1 MSSELDKS
9 KNKLSGKDQTF
20 IGKKTESS
28 NFSIKI
34 KIPLNNCKI
43 CENKNNLFK
52 CSKCGYFY
60 CNDCIKQ
67 LNRKNISK
75 IKESEFICSNCSN
88 NEIINKK
95 NKESQNTICYLCGN
109 KFEEKNLTNYK
120 DGEGQRNDL
129 LSKGLSL
136 DEKEDEIKIKSQK
149 LNSFKI
155 CNNSLFDNNEIL
167 GNISNKKY
175 EIKKANNS
183 NIIDELTS
191 IISKDKG
198 ETNIFNILDNK
209 SDNSS
214 DNNIKDKKGKG
225 KDLFDTIIVKKKE
238 KKKEVNQEKEQ
249 NKYNIDKVDK
259 NDNSKNNEENINKNE
274 FQNILGNDL
283 FLKNLNI
290 NNNINKDDD
299 NNISEIQINKN
310 ENEAINNI
318 LNNPSDNINNNLPIN
333 SNLFE
338 RNVNSFL
345 NMNANPPSINI
356 NSNNKTSN
364 IYIPHFFTATPLQ
377 SSQSYNPII
386 PNININNSLSPN
398 LLDIPNMN
406 DNLNSLADINLLNNS
421 INNLN
426 NSKNISSDPKLI
438 QNNNKY
444 NSNTFNK
451 NIVED
456 NKNILNLLPNL
467 NQNNLSNNNL
477 FNFDLN
483 QNNINNNTNN
493 LNNLNNITEGIN
505 NKLKELGETL
515 NINNLQSNINDKNIK
530 KDYLFNSL
538 NSKGNNLSVN
548 INNNLIG
555 VKNEIKVTLNKISKD
570 LYSFDNNN
578 IENNLNILNNSET
591 LTKIFSQILTDQINQ
606 QNKAETNKNNNNM
619 DNVNLIN
626 NQKSDDITDKP
637 NSDIELK
644 EGKSNDTIK
653 NKDMNVNELL
663 NASPSSRVL
672 IKYILSVNESLM
684 KQLKT
689 LRMYVEIQKVFTSI
703 IFQKFEIFLQNLS
716 QNQAEALNQSKIQQ
730 ILSQNKD
737 IPKQTTKNSQ
747 NNILSQIKEL
757 NPQNNQNMILP
768 QINPPPQ
775 IPINSLNN
783 LQNINPIPPSSSSL
797 LNSSNLN
804 YNSPISLSPLTQFMP
819 NNNLGRSLPLFN
831 LPGQQFKQDFAS
843 SIPSIFNGNLH
854 FPLYPQQQGINSVG
868 NPIIG
873 QNLPQI
879 LPLLNQMNNSGN
891 NNLQFDNQK
900 NNLKSN

>member
-1 MSSELDKS
+1 MSKELDKS
-9 KNKLSGKDQTF
+9 KEKSEKDQTF

-60 CNDCIKQ
+60 CKDCIKQ
-67 LNRKNISK
+67 LNRINISK
-75 IKESEFICSNCSN
+75 IKVSEFICSSCSN
-88 NEIINKK
+88 SEIINKK
-95 NKESQNTICYLCGN
+95 NKESQNTICYLFGN
-109 KFEEKNLTNYK
+109 KIEEKNLTNYNT
-120 DGEGQRNDL
+120 GEGERNDL
-129 LSKGLSL
+129 LNKGLSL
-136 DEKEDEIKIKSQK
+136 DEKEDEININSQK
-149 LNSFKI
+149 LNSFKV
-155 CNNSLFDNNEIL
+155 CNNGLFENNDIL

-175 EIKKANNS
+175 EIKKTNNS

-191 IISKDKG
+191 LISKDKG

-214 DNNIKDKKGKG
+214 ENNMKEKKGKG

-249 NKYNIDKVDK
+249 IKDNIDKTNK
-259 NDNSKNNEENINKNE
+259 IDNSKNNEENMNKNE
-274 FQNILGNDL
+274 FQNILGNNL

-290 NNNINKDDD
+290 NNNINKDNDS
-299 NNISEIQINKN
+299 NINEIQINKN
-310 ENEAINNI
+310 KNEAINNI
-318 LNNPSDNINNNLPIN
+318 FNNPSDNIDNNLPIN

-377 SSQSYNPII
+377 NSQNYNPII

-398 LLDIPNMN
+398 LLEIPNMN
-406 DNLNSLADINLLNNS
+406 DNLNSLTDINLLNNS
-421 INNLN
+421 ISNIN
-426 NSKNISSDPKLI
+426 NSKNIGSESKII

-444 NSNTFNK
+444 NSNIFNK
-451 NIVED
+451 NNIAED
-456 NKNILNLLPNL
+456 NKSILNLLPNL

-483 QNNINNNTNN
+483 QNNINSNTNN
-493 LNNLNNITEGIN
+493 INNINEGIN

-515 NINNLQSNINDKNIK
+515 NINNLQSSINDKSIK

-591 LTKIFSQILTDQINQ
+591 LTKIFSQILADQINQ
-606 QNKAETNKNNNNM
+606 QNKAEINKNSNNM

-626 NQKSDDITDKP
+626 NQKSDDIPDKP
-637 NSDIELK
+637 NPDIELK
-644 EGKSNDTIK
+644 ENKINDTIK
-653 NKDMNVNELL
+653 DKDINVNELL
-663 NASPSSRVL
+663 NASPSTKVL
-672 IKYILSVNESLM
+672 IKYILSVNESLV

-689 LRMYVEIQKVFTSI
+689 LRMYIEIQKVFTSI
-703 IFQKFEIFLQNLS
+703 IFQKFEIYLQNLS
-716 QNQAEALNQSKIQQ
+716 QNQAETLNQSKIQQ

-737 IPKQTTKNSQ
+737 IPNQTTKNSQ

-775 IPINSLNN
+775 LPINSLNN

-804 YNSPISLSPLTQFMP
+804 YNSPIALSGLTQFMP

-831 LPGQQFKQDFAS
+831 LPGQQFKQDFPS
-843 SIPSIFNGNLH
+843 SIPNIFNGNLH

>member
-1 MSSELDKS
+1 MSKELDKS
-9 KNKLSGKDQTF
+9 KDKLSDKDQTF

-60 CNDCIKQ
+60 CKDCIKQ
-67 LNRKNISK
+67 LNRINISK
-75 IKESEFICSNCSN
+75 IKESEFICSSCSN
-88 NEIINKK
+88 SEIINKK
-95 NKESQNTICYLCGN
+95 NKESQNTICYLFGN
-109 KFEEKNLTNYK
+109 KIEEKNLTNYNT
-120 DGEGQRNDL
+120 GEGERNDL
-129 LSKGLSL
+129 LNKGLSL
-136 DEKEDEIKIKSQK
+136 DEKEDEININSQK
-149 LNSFKI
+149 LNSFKV
-155 CNNSLFDNNEIL
+155 CNNGLFENNEIL

-175 EIKKANNS
+175 EIKKTNNS

-191 IISKDKG
+191 LISKDKG

-214 DNNIKDKKGKG
+214 ENNMKEKKGKG

-238 KKKEVNQEKEQ
+238 KKKGVNQEKEQ
-249 NKYNIDKVDK
+249 INNNIDKTGK
-259 NDNSKNNEENINKNE
+259 NDNSKNNEENMNKNE

-290 NNNINKDDD
+290 NNNINRD
-299 NNISEIQINKN
+299 NDSNINEIQINKN
-310 ENEAINNI
+310 KNETINNI
-318 LNNPSDNINNNLPIN
+318 FNNPSDNIDNNLPIN

-377 SSQSYNPII
+377 NSQNYNPII

-398 LLDIPNMN
+398 LLEIPNMN
-406 DNLNSLADINLLNNS
+406 DNLNSLTDINLLNNS
-421 INNLN
+421 ISNIN
-426 NSKNISSDPKLI
+426 NSKNIGSESKII

-444 NSNTFNK
+444 NSNIFNK
-451 NIVED
+451 NNIAED
-456 NKNILNLLPNL
+456 NKSILNLLPNL

-483 QNNINNNTNN
+483 QNNINSNTNN
-493 LNNLNNITEGIN
+493 LNNINEGIN

-515 NINNLQSNINDKNIK
+515 NINNLQSNINDKSIK

-591 LTKIFSQILTDQINQ
+591 LTKIFSQILADQINQ
-606 QNKAETNKNNNNM
+606 QNKAEINKNSNNM

-626 NQKSDDITDKP
+626 NQKSDDIPDKP
-637 NSDIELK
+637 NPDIELK
-644 EGKSNDTIK
+644 ENKINDTIK
-653 NKDMNVNELL
+653 DKDINVNELL
-663 NASPSSRVL
+663 NASPSTKVL
-672 IKYILSVNESLM
+672 IKYILSVNESLV

-689 LRMYVEIQKVFTSI
+689 LRMYIEIQKVFTSI
-703 IFQKFEIFLQNLS
+703 IFQKFEIYLQNLS
-716 QNQAEALNQSKIQQ
+716 QNQAETLNQSKIQQ

-737 IPKQTTKNSQ
+737 IPNQTTKNSQ

-775 IPINSLNN
+775 LPINSLNN

-804 YNSPISLSPLTQFMP
+804 YNSPIALSGLTQFMP

-831 LPGQQFKQDFAS
+831 LPGQQFKQDFPS
-843 SIPSIFNGNLH
+843 SIPNIFNGNLH

>member
-1 MSSELDKS
+1 MSKELDKS
-9 KNKLSGKDQTF
+9 KDKLSDKDQTF

-60 CNDCIKQ
+60 CKDCIKQ
-67 LNRKNISK
+67 LNRINISK
-75 IKESEFICSNCSN
+75 IKVSEFICSSCSN
-88 NEIINKK
+88 SEIINKK
-95 NKESQNTICYLCGN
+95 NKESQNTICYLFGN
-109 KFEEKNLTNYK
+109 KIEEKNLTNYNT
-120 DGEGQRNDL
+120 GEGERNDL
-129 LSKGLSL
+129 LNKGLSL
-136 DEKEDEIKIKSQK
+136 DEKEDEININSQK
-149 LNSFKI
+149 LNSFKV
-155 CNNSLFDNNEIL
+155 CNNGLFENNEIL

-175 EIKKANNS
+175 EIKKTNNS

-191 IISKDKG
+191 LISKDKG

-214 DNNIKDKKGKG
+214 ENNMKEKKGKG

-249 NKYNIDKVDK
+249 IKDNIDKTNK
-259 NDNSKNNEENINKNE
+259 IDNSKNNEENMNKNE

-290 NNNINKDDD
+290 NNNINRD
-299 NNISEIQINKN
+299 NDSNINEIQINKN
-310 ENEAINNI
+310 KNEAINNI
-318 LNNPSDNINNNLPIN
+318 FNNPSDNIDNNSPIN

-377 SSQSYNPII
+377 NSQNYNPII

-398 LLDIPNMN
+398 LLEIPNMN
-406 DNLNSLADINLLNNS
+406 DNLNSLTDINLLNNS
-421 INNLN
+421 ISNIN
-426 NSKNISSDPKLI
+426 NSKNIGSESKII

-444 NSNTFNK
+444 NSNIFNK
-451 NIVED
+451 NNIAED
-456 NKNILNLLPNL
+456 NKSILNLLPNL

-483 QNNINNNTNN
+483 QNNINSNTNN
-493 LNNLNNITEGIN
+493 INNINEGIN

-515 NINNLQSNINDKNIK
+515 NINNLQSSINDKSIK

-591 LTKIFSQILTDQINQ
+591 LTKIFSQILADQINQ
-606 QNKAETNKNNNNM
+606 QNKAEINKNSNNM

-626 NQKSDDITDKP
+626 NQKSDDIPDKP
-637 NSDIELK
+637 NPDIELK
-644 EGKSNDTIK
+644 ENKINDTIK
-653 NKDMNVNELL
+653 DKDINVNELL
-663 NASPSSRVL
+663 NASPSTKVL
-672 IKYILSVNESLM
+672 IKYILSVNESLV

-689 LRMYVEIQKVFTSI
+689 LRMYIEIQKVFTSI
-703 IFQKFEIFLQNLS
+703 IFQKFEIYLQNLS
-716 QNQAEALNQSKIQQ
+716 QNQAETLNQSKIQQ

-737 IPKQTTKNSQ
+737 IPNQTTKNSQ

-775 IPINSLNN
+775 LPINSLNN

-797 LNSSNLN
+797 LNSSHLN
-804 YNSPISLSPLTQFMP
+804 YNSPIALSGLTQFMP

-831 LPGQQFKQDFAS
+831 LPGQQFKQDFPS
-843 SIPSIFNGNLH
+843 SIPNIFNGNLH